1 MISLEQI
8 KAARILL
15 HLDQAELARRAEVS
29 LPTVQRVENP
39 KLGPER
45 SSMRVVQAIKGAL
58 EAAGA
63 EFLDTRDGKGEGV
76 RLRGPRPA
84 QGAGE

>member
-1 MISLEQI
+1 MISVEQI

-29 LPTVQRVENP
+29 LPTVQRMENP

-45 SSMRVVQAIKGAL
+45 SSLRIVQAIKGAL
-58 EAAGA
+58 EASGI
-63 EFLDTRDGKGEGV
+63 EFLDSRDGKGEGV